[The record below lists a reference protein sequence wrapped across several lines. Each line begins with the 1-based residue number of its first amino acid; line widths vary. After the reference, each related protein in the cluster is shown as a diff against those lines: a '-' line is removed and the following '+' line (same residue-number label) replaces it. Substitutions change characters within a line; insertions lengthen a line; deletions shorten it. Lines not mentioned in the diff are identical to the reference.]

1 MPFTLVQPFMCR
13 GKVVYFYRVYDVVEL
28 WNKRVKQ

>member
-13 GKVVYFYRVYDVVEL
+13 GKVVYFYRVKDTL
-28 WNKRVKQ
+28 TGLRGSL